1 MVLFERNDLQGL
13 ITALHARGYTVIGP
27 TVRDASITFDAIDS
41 VDQLPQGWTDVQV
54 AAFYRIERR
63 KDEALFG
70 FVVGPHSWKKYLFPA
85 RLKLF
90 SARKAG
96 KGFDVDP
103 APLNATPK
111 YAFLGVRSCELHA
124 IAIQDKVFASGEE
137 ADTHYAT
144 LRKSA
149 FIIAVNCVETGGTC
163 FCTSMNTGPGAKE
176 GYDLALTEVLE
187 GGRHYFVVDVGSTL
201 GEQVIADLHVR
212 KAEQDEID
220 TAQRAVRAA
229 AGMMGRTLNTE
240 ELPQLLTDNFE
251 HPYWDEVA
259 KRCLSCAN
267 CTMVCPTCF
276 CSTVEDVTDLTGDTA
291 ERWRR
296 WDSCFT
302 SDFTRIAGG
311 NIRMSTRTRYRQWMT
326 HKLSNWV
333 EQFGTFGCVG
343 CGRCITW
350 CPVGIDIT
358 IGAAT
363 IRETSITPTTIE

>member
-1 MVLFERNDLQGL
+1 MVIFERNDIQGL
-13 ITALHARGYTVIGP
+13 ITALHARGFSVIGP
-27 TVRDASITFDAIDS
+27 TVRDGYITFDAIDS
-41 VDQLPQGWTDVQV
+41 VNELPQGWTDVQV
-54 AAFYRIERR
+54 AGFYRIEHR

-70 FVVGPHSWKKYLFPA
+70 YVVGPHSWKKFLFPA

-96 KGFDVDP
+96 KGFEVEP
-103 APLNATPK
+103 APLNSTPK
-111 YAFLGVRSCELHA
+111 YAFLGVRSCDLHA
-124 IAIQDKVFASGEE
+124 IAIQDKVFTSGEE

-144 LRKSA
+144 LRKST
-149 FIIAVNCVETGGTC
+149 FIVAVNCVETGGNC

-176 GYDLALTEVLE
+176 GYDLAMTEVLE
-187 GGRHYFVVDVGSTL
+187 GGKHYFVVDVGSAL
-201 GEQVIADLHVR
+201 GEQVIAELQVR
-212 KAEQDEID
+212 KAEENEIA
-220 TAQRAVRAA
+220 TAEKAVAEA
-229 AGMMGRTLNTE
+229 AGKMGRTLNTE
-240 ELPQLLTDNFE
+240 GLPELLTDNFD
-251 HPYWDEVA
+251 HPYWDDVA
-259 KRCLSCAN
+259 KRCMSCAN

-276 CSTVEDVTDLTGDTA
+276 CNTVEDVTDLTGETA
-291 ERWRR
+291 QRWRR

-311 NIRMSTRTRYRQWMT
+311 NIRMSTRTRYRQWFT

-358 IGAAT
+358 EGAAT
-363 IRETSITPTTIE
+363 IRETSVTPTTIG